1 MLSLGALAFANGW
14 LLAAFA
20 GLPVLWWLLRVTPPA
35 PRLVRFPAIRLLRR
49 LRQEEETP
57 AHTPPWLLLLRLIL
71 ASLLILALAHPLLN
85 PRAGLPANGPL
96 VLVVDNGWAS
106 ARHWSARQAAMTAL
120 IDQAERAR
128 RPVILLPT
136 APAEAG
142 GPLRASTLMWSGAA
156 RQRARAL
163 RPLPWPVDR
172 AAALAAI
179 RRIKIAGSANVVW
192 LSNGLDDSARRGGA
206 DAAPALAA
214 ALQRMGRLRVLVDRD
229 RDLARMLM
237 PPRAGGRGLT
247 VEIARAA
254 PGGVDRASV
263 IATTADGRVLA
274 RKTVRLAAG
283 SRRGTALITL
293 PTELRNRVTRL
304 SIEGESSAG
313 ATVLLDDRWRRRPV
327 GIVSESS
334 AAEDQPLLSD
344 HYYLDR
350 ALRPYAELR
359 HGSIDALLGR
369 DLAVLIL
376 PDTRPTSATERRALE
391 RWLRA
396 GGMVIRFAGPRLAA
410 EPDSLVP
417 VKLRRGDRT
426 FGGAMSWTRPMR
438 LAPFAASSPFA
449 GLTVPDDVLVRR
461 QVLAEPAADLA
472 RKTWAR
478 LADGTPLVTA
488 ASRGKGLLILV
499 HTTANMAWSNLPIS
513 GLFIDMLR
521 RLVAL
526 SRGVV
531 GKSGAQTLPPLS
543 TLDGF
548 GRLAAPPAAAAGIAE
563 TAFATTRPG
572 PRHPPGFY
580 GNDSLRRAL
589 NLSAT
594 TAPPR
599 LLGALP
605 PGVVRETYGQAREV
619 DLKPWLLVAA
629 LVLLLLDILIA
640 LALRGYLPRR
650 AGRAATAALLLL
662 VATAAPPFQTPL
674 RAEEA
679 ARSGDAFAIAMT
691 TRTRLA
697 YVGVG
702 DPAIDSVVR
711 AGLIGLGRVLAR
723 RTAVELAAP
732 VRVDVERDELA
743 FFPLLY
749 WPVVAGQPALSPTAR
764 RRVSAYLRHGGMIF
778 FDTRAQTGVGA
789 DPGLLRALVRGLD
802 LPALEPVPPGHVLTK
817 AFYLLQRFPGRWDDG
832 RVWVERQGRQGN
844 DDVSSVVIG
853 SNDWVGAWAVDSAG
867 QPMFP
872 VVPGGAAQRE
882 QAYRFGVNLVMYAL
896 TGNYKA
902 DQVHIPTILRR
913 LGQ

>member
-1 MLSLGALAFANGW
+1 MLSLGAFAFANGW
-14 LLAAFA
+14 LLAALA
-20 GLPVLWWLLRVTPPA
+20 VLPILWWLLRVTPPA
-35 PRLVRFPAIRLLRR
+35 PRLVRFPAIRLLLR

-57 AHTPPWLLLLRLIL
+57 AHTPLWLLLLRLIL
-71 ASLLILALAHPLLN
+71 ASLLIVALAHPLIN

-106 ARHWSARQAAMTAL
+106 ARHWAARQTAMTAL
-120 IDQAERAR
+120 IDQAERTR

-136 APAEAG
+136 APPEAG
-142 GPLRASTLMWSGAA
+142 GPLRAGTLLRSGEA
-156 RQRARAL
+156 RERARAL

-172 AAALAAI
+172 AAARAAV
-179 RRIKIAGSANVVW
+179 RKIKIAGSANVVW
-192 LSNGLDDSARRGGA
+192 LSNGLDDGGRDGDGAAR
-206 DAAPALAA
+206 ALAS
-214 ALQRMGRLRVLVDRD
+214 ALQTLGRLRVLVDPD

-237 PPRAGGRGLT
+237 PPRAEGRGLS

-254 PGGVDRASV
+254 PGGADRATV
-263 IATTADGRVLA
+263 IAAAADGRVLA
-274 RKTVRLAAG
+274 RKTVRIAEG
-283 SRRGTALITL
+283 RRRGAALIAL

-304 SIEGESSAG
+304 SIETEPSAG

-327 GIVSESS
+327 GIVSGSS
-334 AAEDQPLLSD
+334 LAKDQPLLSD

-350 ALRPYAELR
+350 ALRPFAELR
-359 HGSIDALLGR
+359 HGTIGALLGR
-369 DLAVLIL
+369 ALAILIL
-376 PDTRPTSATERRALE
+376 TDTRPATETERRALE
-391 RWLRA
+391 RWMRA
-396 GGMVIRFAGPRLAA
+396 GGMLLRFAGPRLAA

-438 LAPFAASSPFA
+438 LAPFEASSPFA

-472 RKTWAR
+472 RRTWGR

-488 ASRGKGLLILV
+488 ESRGKGMLVLV

-513 GLFIDMLR
+513 GLFVDMLR
-521 RLVAL
+521 RLMAL
-526 SRGVV
+526 SHGVV
-531 GKSGAQTLPPLS
+531 GKSGTRTLPPLT

-548 GRLAAPPAAAAGIAE
+548 GRLTSPPATAAGIAE
-563 TAFATTRPG
+563 TAFAATKPG

-589 NLSAT
+589 NLSAVM
-594 TAPPR
+594 APPR
-599 LLGALP
+599 ALGALP
-605 PGVVRETYGQAREV
+605 PGVVRETYGRAREV
-619 DLKPWLLVAA
+619 DLKPWLLAAA
-629 LVLLLLDILIA
+629 LLLALIDILIA

-650 AGRAATAALLLL
+650 AGGMTAAVLVLL
-662 VATAAPPFQTPL
+662 VATMPTPPL

-679 ARSGDAFAIAMT
+679 ARSGDAFAIAAT

-702 DPAIDSVVR
+702 DPAVDSVVR

-723 RTAVELAAP
+723 RTAVELADP

-749 WPVVAGQPALSPTAR
+749 WPVVAVQPALSPLAQR
-764 RRVSAYLRHGGMIF
+764 RLAAYLRHGGMIV
-778 FDTRAQTGVGA
+778 FDTRAETGAGA
-789 DPGLLRALVRGLD
+789 DPGLLRALVRGLN

-817 AFYLLQRFPGRWDDG
+817 AFYLLQRFPGRWADG

-853 SNDWVGAWAVDSAG
+853 GNDWVGAWAVDAAG
-867 QPMFP
+867 RPMFP
-872 VVPGGAAQRE
+872 VVPGGEAQRE

-902 DQVHIPTILRR
+902 DQVHVPTILRR